1 MYSKWITYILIED
14 IFGIDYFFI
23 FIDPIATTDD
33 MTAEKTTE
41 IQKLNVFFNSLQEVK
56 DDFIEALFTT
66 KKSVMTLAQL
76 QILEQA
82 K

>member
-1 MYSKWITYILIED
+1 MYFKWIMYISIED

-23 FIDPIATTDD
+23 LIDPIATTDD

-56 DDFIEALFTT
+56 DDFIEALFNN
-66 KKSVMTLAQL
+66 K
-76 QILEQA
+76 EE
-82 K
+82 